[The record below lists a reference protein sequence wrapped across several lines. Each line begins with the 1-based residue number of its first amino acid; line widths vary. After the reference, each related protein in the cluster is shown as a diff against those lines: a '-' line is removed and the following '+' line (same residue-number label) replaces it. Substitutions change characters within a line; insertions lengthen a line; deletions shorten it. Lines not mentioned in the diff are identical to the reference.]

1 MKSLLKYF
9 DRNTIFSGLFF
20 FFVLF
25 SLFIMR
31 PFRGAITAQIGTAD
45 LTYFLFIVVL
55 VMLFANQIYSALVS
69 RIKESRLVFYV
80 YSFFI
85 FNLII
90 FAGLNYYLPENY
102 ALGATFYVW
111 YNIFNFF
118 VVSVFWAR
126 TVNSFDYKEGK
137 KYFGII
143 SAFGSFGAWVATQTV
158 LLFLS
163 DKFFLAMIL
172 GCLSLMLAIYFSNKT
187 TLTNQNVVQEKK
199 DTFFRDLTEQFR
211 QIKSN
216 TLVRQ
221 LLSYVFIW
229 TCLSTAL
236 YFFSIKIVSSVSSD
250 RAVQTEL
257 FAQADAI
264 AIPLTLFTQI
274 FLTRFLLQS
283 KLFGVSFVLIFYGA
297 IYGIGF
303 ILMFGYFSGLL
314 LSSSG
319 ALLFLIIQA
328 LVRPYEYAINKPA
341 RETVYTTL
349 EKSEK
354 YKSTVFI
361 DTFMNRFGDASGGLL
376 FNSLLFVGLS
386 ISIAPLAI
394 IPLAIYL
401 STVGNNISKGINKVK
416 SLTSVQKDLAQ
427 VAKKS

>member
-1 MKSLLKYF
+1 MKSSLKYF

-55 VMLFANQIYSALVS
+55 VMLFANQIYSALAS
-69 RIKESRLVFYV
+69 RIKESRLVAYV
-80 YSFFI
+80 YGFFI
-85 FNLII
+85 VNLLIY
-90 FAGLNYYLPENY
+90 AGLNYYFPESY
-102 ALGATFYVW
+102 VLGASFYVW

-172 GCLSLMLAIYFSNKT
+172 GCLSLMLAIYFSTKT
-187 TLTNQNVVQEKK
+187 SLSSRSLIQEKK

-216 TLVRQ
+216 PLVRQ

-236 YFFSIKIVSSVSSD
+236 YFFSIEIVSSVSSD
-250 RAVQTEL
+250 RVVQTQL

-283 KLFGVSFVLIFYGA
+283 KFFGVSFVLIFYGA

-303 ILMFGYFSGLL
+303 ILMFGYFSGLFL
-314 LSSSG
+314 ASSG

-349 EKSEK
+349 KKSEK

-376 FNSLLFVGLS
+376 FNSLLFIGLS

-394 IPLAIYL
+394 IPLAFYL
-401 STVGNNISKGINKVK
+401 SIVGSSISQGVK
-416 SLTSVQKDLAQ
+416 RAKRVKTKSWTIFT
-427 VAKKS
+427 KKS

>member
-55 VMLFANQIYSALVS
+55 IMLFANQIYSALVS

-236 YFFSIKIVSSVSSD
+236 YFFSIEIVSSVSSD

-349 EKSEK
+349 EKSKK

-401 STVGNNISKGINKVK
+401 STVGNNISKGISKVK
-416 SLTSVQKDLAQ
+416 SLQ
-427 VAKKS
+427 

>member
-1 MKSLLKYF
+1 MKSSLKYF

-55 VMLFANQIYSALVS
+55 VMLFANQIYSVLVS
-69 RIKESRLVFYV
+69 RIKESRLVAYV
-80 YSFFI
+80 YGFFI
-85 FNLII
+85 VNLLIY
-90 FAGLNYYLPENY
+90 AGLNYYLPESY
-102 ALGATFYVW
+102 VLGASFYVW

-118 VVSVFWAR
+118 IVSVFWAR
-126 TVNSFDYKEGK
+126 TVNSFNYKEGK

-143 SAFGSFGAWVATQTV
+143 SAFGSLGAWVATQTV

-172 GCLSLMLAIYFSNKT
+172 GCLSLMLAIYFSTKT
-187 TLTNQNVVQEKK
+187 SLSSRSLIQERK
-199 DTFFRDLTEQFR
+199 DSFFRDLTEQFR

-216 TLVRQ
+216 PLVRQ

-236 YFFSIKIVSSVSSD
+236 YFFSIEIVSSVSSD
-250 RAVQTEL
+250 RVVQTQL

-283 KLFGVSFVLIFYGA
+283 KFFGVSFVLIFYGA

-303 ILMFGYFSGLL
+303 ILMFGYFSGLFL
-314 LSSSG
+314 ASSG

-349 EKSEK
+349 KKSEK

-376 FNSLLFVGLS
+376 FNSLLFIGLS

-394 IPLAIYL
+394 IPLAFYL
-401 STVGNNISKGINKVK
+401 SIVGSSISQGVK
-416 SLTSVQKDLAQ
+416 RTKRVKTKSWTIFT
-427 VAKKS
+427 KKS

>member
-1 MKSLLKYF
+1 MKSSLKYF

-55 VMLFANQIYSALVS
+55 VMLFANQIYSALAS
-69 RIKESRLVFYV
+69 RIKESRLVAYV
-80 YSFFI
+80 YGFFI
-85 FNLII
+85 VNLLIY
-90 FAGLNYYLPENY
+90 AGLNYYFPESY
-102 ALGATFYVW
+102 VLGASFYVW
-111 YNIFNFF
+111 YDIFNFF

-172 GCLSLMLAIYFSNKT
+172 GCLSLMLAIYFSTKT
-187 TLTNQNVVQEKK
+187 SLSSRSLIQEKK

-216 TLVRQ
+216 PLVRQ

-236 YFFSIKIVSSVSSD
+236 YFFSIEIVSSVSSD
-250 RAVQTEL
+250 RVVQTQL

-283 KLFGVSFVLIFYGA
+283 KFFGVSFVLIFYGA

-303 ILMFGYFSGLL
+303 ILMFGYFSGLFL
-314 LSSSG
+314 ASSG

-349 EKSEK
+349 KKSEK

-376 FNSLLFVGLS
+376 FNSLLFIGLS

-394 IPLAIYL
+394 IPLAFYL
-401 STVGNNISKGINKVK
+401 SIVGSSISQGVK
-416 SLTSVQKDLAQ
+416 RAKTAKTKSWTIFT
-427 VAKKS
+427 KKS

>member
-187 TLTNQNVVQEKK
+187 TLTNQNIVQEKK

-236 YFFSIKIVSSVSSD
+236 YFFSIEIVSSVSSD

-283 KLFGVSFVLIFYGA
+283 RLFGVSFVLIFYGA

-401 STVGNNISKGINKVK
+401 STVGNSISKGINKVK
-416 SLTSVQKDLAQ
+416 SL
-427 VAKKS
+427 

>member
-1 MKSLLKYF
+1 
-9 DRNTIFSGLFF
+9 
-20 FFVLF
+20 
-25 SLFIMR
+25 MR

-55 VMLFANQIYSALVS
+55 VMLLANQIYSALAS
-69 RIKESRLVFYV
+69 RIRESRLVAYV
-80 YSFFI
+80 YGFFI
-85 FNLII
+85 VNLLIY
-90 FAGLNYYLPENY
+90 AGLTYYLPESY
-102 ALGATFYVW
+102 VLGASFYVW

-143 SAFGSFGAWVATQTV
+143 SAFGSFGAWVASQTV
-158 LLFLS
+158 LLFLT

-172 GCLSLMLAIYFSNKT
+172 GCLSLMLAIYFSTKISVSNKS
-187 TLTNQNVVQEKK
+187 LIQEKK

-216 TLVRQ
+216 PLVRQ
-221 LLSYVFIW
+221 LLSYVFVW

-236 YFFSIKIVSSVSSD
+236 YFFSIEIVNSVSSD
-250 RAVQTEL
+250 EVKQREI

-283 KLFGVSFVLIFYGA
+283 KFFGVSFVLIFYGA

-303 ILMFGYFSGLL
+303 VLMFGYFSGLL
-314 LSSSG
+314 LTGSG

-349 EKSEK
+349 KKSEK

-376 FNSLLFVGLS
+376 FNSLLFIGLS

-394 IPLAIYL
+394 IPLAVYL
-401 STVGNNISKGINKVK
+401 STIGNRISQGVK
-416 SLTSVQKDLAQ
+416 K
-427 VAKKS
+427 

>member
-1 MKSLLKYF
+1 MKSSLKYF

-55 VMLFANQIYSALVS
+55 VMLLANQIYSALAS
-69 RIKESRLVFYV
+69 RIRESRLVAYV
-80 YSFFI
+80 YGFFI
-85 FNLII
+85 VNLLIY
-90 FAGLNYYLPENY
+90 AGLTYYLPENY
-102 ALGATFYVW
+102 VLGASFYVW

-143 SAFGSFGAWVATQTV
+143 SAFGSFGAWVASQTV
-158 LLFLS
+158 LLFLT

-172 GCLSLMLAIYFSNKT
+172 GCLSLMLAIYFSTKISVSNKS
-187 TLTNQNVVQEKK
+187 LIQEKK

-216 TLVRQ
+216 PLVRQ
-221 LLSYVFIW
+221 LLSYVFVW

-236 YFFSIKIVSSVSSD
+236 YFFSIEIVNSVSSD
-250 RAVQTEL
+250 EVKQREI

-283 KLFGVSFVLIFYGA
+283 KFFGVSFVLIFYGA

-303 ILMFGYFSGLL
+303 VLMFGYFSGLL
-314 LSSSG
+314 LTGSG

-349 EKSEK
+349 KKSEK

-376 FNSLLFVGLS
+376 FNSLLFIGLS

-394 IPLAIYL
+394 IPLAVYL
-401 STVGNNISKGINKVK
+401 STIGNRISQGVK
-416 SLTSVQKDLAQ
+416 K
-427 VAKKS
+427 

>member
-1 MKSLLKYF
+1 MKSSLKYF

-55 VMLFANQIYSALVS
+55 VMLFANQIYSALAS
-69 RIKESRLVFYV
+69 RIKESRLVAYV
-80 YSFFI
+80 YGFFI
-85 FNLII
+85 VNLLIY
-90 FAGLNYYLPENY
+90 AGLNYYFPESY
-102 ALGATFYVW
+102 VLGASFYVW

-172 GCLSLMLAIYFSNKT
+172 GCLSLMLAIYFSTKT
-187 TLTNQNVVQEKK
+187 SLSSRSLIQEKK

-216 TLVRQ
+216 PLVRQ
-221 LLSYVFIW
+221 LLSYVFVW

-236 YFFSIKIVSSVSSD
+236 YFFSIEIVSSVSSD
-250 RAVQTEL
+250 RVVQTQL

-283 KLFGVSFVLIFYGA
+283 KFFGVSFVLIFYGA

-303 ILMFGYFSGLL
+303 ILMFGYFSGLFL
-314 LSSSG
+314 ASSG

-349 EKSEK
+349 KKSEK

-376 FNSLLFVGLS
+376 FNSLLFIGLS

-394 IPLAIYL
+394 IPLAFYL
-401 STVGNNISKGINKVK
+401 SIVGSSISQGVK
-416 SLTSVQKDLAQ
+416 RAKTAKTKSWTIFT
-427 VAKKS
+427 KKS

>member
-80 YSFFI
+80 YIFFI

-90 FAGLNYYLPENY
+90 FAVLNYYLPENY

-187 TLTNQNVVQEKK
+187 TLTNQNIVQEKK

-236 YFFSIKIVSSVSSD
+236 YFFSIEIVSSVSSD

-401 STVGNNISKGINKVK
+401 STVGNSISKGINKVK
-416 SLTSVQKDLAQ
+416 SL
-427 VAKKS
+427 

>member
-236 YFFSIKIVSSVSSD
+236 YFFSIEIVSSVSSD

-283 KLFGVSFVLIFYGA
+283 RLFGVSFVLIFYGA

-401 STVGNNISKGINKVK
+401 STVGNSISKGISKVK
-416 SLTSVQKDLAQ
+416 SLQ
-427 VAKKS
+427 

>member
-90 FAGLNYYLPENY
+90 FAGLNYYLPESY

-187 TLTNQNVVQEKK
+187 TLTNQNLVQEKK

-236 YFFSIKIVSSVSSD
+236 YFFSIEIVSNVSSD

-274 FLTRFLLQS
+274 FLTRFLLQN
-283 KLFGVSFVLIFYGA
+283 KFFGVSFVLIFYGA

-314 LSSSG
+314 LSGSG

-401 STVGNNISKGINKVK
+401 STVGNKISKGVNKAK
-416 SLTSVQKDLAQ
+416 SLQ
-427 VAKKS
+427 

>member
-1 MKSLLKYF
+1 MKSSLKYF
-9 DRNTIFSGLFF
+9 DRNTIFSVLFF

-55 VMLFANQIYSALVS
+55 VMLFANQIYSALAS
-69 RIKESRLVFYV
+69 RIKESRLVAYV
-80 YSFFI
+80 YGFFI
-85 FNLII
+85 VNLLIY
-90 FAGLNYYLPENY
+90 AGLNYYFPESY
-102 ALGATFYVW
+102 VLGASFYVW
-111 YNIFNFF
+111 YDIFNFF

-172 GCLSLMLAIYFSNKT
+172 GCLSLMLAIYFSTKT
-187 TLTNQNVVQEKK
+187 SLSSRSLIQEKK

-216 TLVRQ
+216 PLVRQ

-236 YFFSIKIVSSVSSD
+236 YFFSIEIVSSVSSD
-250 RAVQTEL
+250 RVVQTQL

-283 KLFGVSFVLIFYGA
+283 KFFGVSFVLIFYGA

-303 ILMFGYFSGLL
+303 ILMFGYFSGLFL
-314 LSSSG
+314 ASSG

-328 LVRPYEYAINKPA
+328 LVRPYEYAINNPA

-349 EKSEK
+349 KKSEK

-376 FNSLLFVGLS
+376 FNSLLFIGLS
-386 ISIAPLAI
+386 ISIAPLAV
-394 IPLAIYL
+394 IPLAFYL
-401 STVGNNISKGINKVK
+401 SSVGNGISEGVK
-416 SLTSVQKDLAQ
+416 KAQ
-427 VAKKS
+427 

>member
-1 MKSLLKYF
+1 MKSSLKYF

-55 VMLFANQIYSALVS
+55 VMLFANQIYSALAS
-69 RIKESRLVFYV
+69 RIKESRLVAYV
-80 YSFFI
+80 YGFFI
-85 FNLII
+85 VNLLIY
-90 FAGLNYYLPENY
+90 AGLNYYFPESY
-102 ALGATFYVW
+102 VLGASFYVW

-126 TVNSFDYKEGK
+126 TVNSFNYKEGK
-137 KYFGII
+137 KYFGTI

-172 GCLSLMLAIYFSNKT
+172 GCLSLMLAIYFSTKT
-187 TLTNQNVVQEKK
+187 SLSSRSLIQEKK

-216 TLVRQ
+216 PLVRQ

-236 YFFSIKIVSSVSSD
+236 YFFSIEIVSSVSSD
-250 RAVQTEL
+250 RVVQTQL

-283 KLFGVSFVLIFYGA
+283 KFFGVSFVLIFYGA

-303 ILMFGYFSGLL
+303 ILMFGYFSGLFL
-314 LSSSG
+314 ASSG

-349 EKSEK
+349 KKSEK

-376 FNSLLFVGLS
+376 FNSLLFIGLS

-394 IPLAIYL
+394 IPLAFYL
-401 STVGNNISKGINKVK
+401 SIVGSSISQGVK
-416 SLTSVQKDLAQ
+416 RAKTAKTKSWTIFT
-427 VAKKS
+427 KKS

>member
-1 MKSLLKYF
+1 MKSSLKYF

-55 VMLFANQIYSALVS
+55 VMLFANQIYSALAS
-69 RIKESRLVFYV
+69 RIKESRLVAYV
-80 YSFFI
+80 YGFFI
-85 FNLII
+85 VNLLIY
-90 FAGLNYYLPENY
+90 AGLNYYFTESY
-102 ALGATFYVW
+102 VLGASFYVW

-172 GCLSLMLAIYFSNKT
+172 GCLSLMLAIYFSTKT
-187 TLTNQNVVQEKK
+187 SLSSRSLIQEKK

-216 TLVRQ
+216 PLVRQ

-236 YFFSIKIVSSVSSD
+236 YFFSIEIVSSVSSD
-250 RAVQTEL
+250 RVVQTQL

-283 KLFGVSFVLIFYGA
+283 KFFGVSFVLIFYGA

-303 ILMFGYFSGLL
+303 ILMFGYFSGLFL
-314 LSSSG
+314 ASSG

-349 EKSEK
+349 KKSEK

-376 FNSLLFVGLS
+376 FNSLLFIGLS

-394 IPLAIYL
+394 IPLAFYL
-401 STVGNNISKGINKVK
+401 SIVGSSISQGVK
-416 SLTSVQKDLAQ
+416 RAKTAKTKSWTIFT
-427 VAKKS
+427 KKS

>member
-1 MKSLLKYF
+1 MKSSLKYF

-25 SLFIMR
+25 SIFVMR
-31 PFRGAITAQIGTAD
+31 PFRGAITVQIGTAD

-55 VMLFANQIYSALVS
+55 VMLLANQIYSALAS
-69 RIKESRLVFYV
+69 RIRESRLVTYV
-80 YSFFI
+80 YGFFI
-85 FNLII
+85 VNLLIY
-90 FAGLNYYLPENY
+90 AGLTYYLPESY
-102 ALGATFYVW
+102 VLGASFYVW

-143 SAFGSFGAWVATQTV
+143 SAFGSFGAWVASQTV
-158 LLFLS
+158 LLFLT

-172 GCLSLMLAIYFSNKT
+172 GCLSLMLAIYFSTKISVSNES
-187 TLTNQNVVQEKK
+187 LIQRKK

-216 TLVRQ
+216 PLVRQ

-236 YFFSIKIVSSVSSD
+236 YFFSVEIVDSVTSD
-250 RAVQTEL
+250 EVKQTEL

-283 KLFGVSFVLIFYGA
+283 KFFGVSFALIFYGA

-303 ILMFGYFSGLL
+303 ILMFGYFSGLFL
-314 LSSSG
+314 ASSG

-349 EKSEK
+349 KKSEK

-376 FNSLLFVGLS
+376 FNSLLFIGLS

-394 IPLAIYL
+394 IPLAFYL
-401 STVGNNISKGINKVK
+401 SKVGSGISQGVK
-416 SLTSVQKDLAQ
+416 T
-427 VAKKS
+427 KS

>member
-1 MKSLLKYF
+1 MKSSLKYF

-55 VMLFANQIYSALVS
+55 VMLFANQIYSALAS
-69 RIKESRLVFYV
+69 RIKESRLVAYV
-80 YSFFI
+80 YGFFI
-85 FNLII
+85 VNLLIY
-90 FAGLNYYLPENY
+90 AGLNYYFPESY
-102 ALGATFYVW
+102 VLGASFYVW

-172 GCLSLMLAIYFSNKT
+172 GCLSLMLAIYFSTKT
-187 TLTNQNVVQEKK
+187 SLSSRSLIQEKK

-216 TLVRQ
+216 PLVRQ

-236 YFFSIKIVSSVSSD
+236 YFFSIEIVSSVSSD
-250 RAVQTEL
+250 RVVQTQL

-283 KLFGVSFVLIFYGA
+283 KFFGVSFVLIFYGA

-303 ILMFGYFSGLL
+303 ILMFGYFSGLFL
-314 LSSSG
+314 ASSG

-349 EKSEK
+349 KKSEK

-376 FNSLLFVGLS
+376 FNSLLFIGLS

-394 IPLAIYL
+394 IPLAFYL
-401 STVGNNISKGINKVK
+401 SVVGGSISQGIKSAKRVK
-416 SLTSVQKDLAQ
+416 TKSWTIFT
-427 VAKKS
+427 KKS

>member
-1 MKSLLKYF
+1 MKSSLKYF

-55 VMLFANQIYSALVS
+55 VMLLANQIYSALAS
-69 RIKESRLVFYV
+69 RIRESRLVAYV
-80 YSFFI
+80 YGFFI
-85 FNLII
+85 VNLLIY
-90 FAGLNYYLPENY
+90 AGLTYYLPESY
-102 ALGATFYVW
+102 VLGASFYVW

-143 SAFGSFGAWVATQTV
+143 SAFGSFGAWVASQTV
-158 LLFLS
+158 LLFLT

-172 GCLSLMLAIYFSNKT
+172 GCLSLMLAIYFSTKISVSNKS
-187 TLTNQNVVQEKK
+187 LIQEKK

-216 TLVRQ
+216 PLVRQ
-221 LLSYVFIW
+221 LLSYVFVW

-236 YFFSIKIVSSVSSD
+236 YFFSIEIVNSVSSD
-250 RAVQTEL
+250 EVKQREI

-283 KLFGVSFVLIFYGA
+283 KFFGVSFVLIFYGA

-303 ILMFGYFSGLL
+303 VLMFGYFSGLL
-314 LSSSG
+314 LTGSG

-349 EKSEK
+349 KKSEK

-376 FNSLLFVGLS
+376 FNSLLFIGLS

-394 IPLAIYL
+394 IPLAVYL
-401 STVGNNISKGINKVK
+401 STIGNRISQGVK
-416 SLTSVQKDLAQ
+416 K
-427 VAKKS
+427 

>member
-1 MKSLLKYF
+1 M
-9 DRNTIFSGLFF
+9 
-20 FFVLF
+20 
-25 SLFIMR
+25 
-31 PFRGAITAQIGTAD
+31 
-45 LTYFLFIVVL
+45 
-55 VMLFANQIYSALVS
+55 
-69 RIKESRLVFYV
+69 
-80 YSFFI
+80 
-85 FNLII
+85 
-90 FAGLNYYLPENY
+90 PENY

-187 TLTNQNVVQEKK
+187 TLTNQNIVQEKK

-216 TLVRQ
+216 ALVRQ

-236 YFFSIKIVSSVSSD
+236 YFFSIEIVSSVSSD

-283 KLFGVSFVLIFYGA
+283 RLFGVSFVLIFYGA

-401 STVGNNISKGINKVK
+401 STVGNSISKGINKVK
-416 SLTSVQKDLAQ
+416 SL
-427 VAKKS
+427 

>member
-1 MKSLLKYF
+1 MKSSLKYF

-55 VMLFANQIYSALVS
+55 VMLFANQIYSALAS
-69 RIKESRLVFYV
+69 RIKESRLVAYV
-80 YSFFI
+80 YGFFI
-85 FNLII
+85 VNLLIY
-90 FAGLNYYLPENY
+90 AGLNYYFPESY
-102 ALGATFYVW
+102 VLGASFYVW

-172 GCLSLMLAIYFSNKT
+172 GCLSLMLAIYFSTKT
-187 TLTNQNVVQEKK
+187 SLSSRSLIQEKK

-216 TLVRQ
+216 PLVRQ

-236 YFFSIKIVSSVSSD
+236 YFFSIEIVRSVSSD
-250 RAVQTEL
+250 RVVQTQL

-283 KLFGVSFVLIFYGA
+283 KFFGVSFVLIFYGA

-303 ILMFGYFSGLL
+303 ILMFGYFSGLFL
-314 LSSSG
+314 ASSG

-349 EKSEK
+349 KKSEK

-376 FNSLLFVGLS
+376 FNSLLFIGLS

-394 IPLAIYL
+394 IPLAFYL
-401 STVGNNISKGINKVK
+401 SKVGSSISQGVK
-416 SLTSVQKDLAQ
+416 RAKTAKTKSWTIFT
-427 VAKKS
+427 KKS

>member
-1 MKSLLKYF
+1 MKSSLKYF

-55 VMLFANQIYSALVS
+55 VMLFANQIYSALAS
-69 RIKESRLVFYV
+69 RIKESRLVAYV
-80 YSFFI
+80 YGFFI
-85 FNLII
+85 VNLLIY
-90 FAGLNYYLPENY
+90 AGLNYYFPESY
-102 ALGATFYVW
+102 VLGASFYVW

-126 TVNSFDYKEGK
+126 TVNSFDYQEGK

-172 GCLSLMLAIYFSNKT
+172 GCLSLMLAIYFSTKT
-187 TLTNQNVVQEKK
+187 SLSSRSLIQEKK

-216 TLVRQ
+216 PLVRQ

-236 YFFSIKIVSSVSSD
+236 YFFSIEIVSSVSSD
-250 RAVQTEL
+250 RVVQTQL

-283 KLFGVSFVLIFYGA
+283 KFFGVSFVLIFYGA

-303 ILMFGYFSGLL
+303 ILMFGYFSGLFL
-314 LSSSG
+314 ASSG

-349 EKSEK
+349 KKSEK

-376 FNSLLFVGLS
+376 FNSLLFIGLS

-394 IPLAIYL
+394 IPLAFYL
-401 STVGNNISKGINKVK
+401 SVVGGSISQGIKSAKRVK
-416 SLTSVQKDLAQ
+416 TKSWTIFT
-427 VAKKS
+427 KKS

>member
-1 MKSLLKYF
+1 MKSSLKYF

-55 VMLFANQIYSALVS
+55 VMLFANQIYSALAS
-69 RIKESRLVFYV
+69 RIKESRLVAYV
-80 YSFFI
+80 YGFFI
-85 FNLII
+85 VNLLIY
-90 FAGLNYYLPENY
+90 AGLNYYFPESY
-102 ALGATFYVW
+102 VLSASFYVW

-143 SAFGSFGAWVATQTV
+143 SAFGSFGAWVASQTV
-158 LLFLS
+158 LLFLT

-172 GCLSLMLAIYFSNKT
+172 GCLSLMLAIYFSTKISVSNKS
-187 TLTNQNVVQEKK
+187 LIQEKK

-216 TLVRQ
+216 PLVRQ

-236 YFFSIKIVSSVSSD
+236 YFFSVEIVDSVTSD
-250 RAVQTEL
+250 EVKQREL

-283 KLFGVSFVLIFYGA
+283 KFFGISFVLIFYGA

-303 ILMFGYFSGLL
+303 ILMFGYFSGLFL
-314 LSSSG
+314 ASSG

-349 EKSEK
+349 KKSEK

-376 FNSLLFVGLS
+376 FNSLLFIGLS

-394 IPLAIYL
+394 IPLAFYL
-401 STVGNNISKGINKVK
+401 SIVGSSISQGVK
-416 SLTSVQKDLAQ
+416 RTKRVKTKSWTIFT
-427 VAKKS
+427 KKS

>member
-1 MKSLLKYF
+1 MKSSLKYF

-55 VMLFANQIYSALVS
+55 VMLFANQIYSALAS
-69 RIKESRLVFYV
+69 RIKESRLVAYV
-80 YSFFI
+80 YGFFI
-85 FNLII
+85 VNLLIY
-90 FAGLNYYLPENY
+90 AGLNYYFPESY
-102 ALGATFYVW
+102 VLGASFYVW

-143 SAFGSFGAWVATQTV
+143 SAFGSFGAWVASQTV
-158 LLFLS
+158 FLFLS

-172 GCLSLMLAIYFSNKT
+172 GCLSLMLAIYFSTKT
-187 TLTNQNVVQEKK
+187 SLSSRSLIQEKK

-216 TLVRQ
+216 PLVRQ

-236 YFFSIKIVSSVSSD
+236 YFFSIEIVSSVSSD
-250 RAVQTEL
+250 RVVQTQL

-283 KLFGVSFVLIFYGA
+283 KFFGVSFVLIFYGA

-303 ILMFGYFSGLL
+303 ILMFGYFSGLFL
-314 LSSSG
+314 ASSG

-349 EKSEK
+349 KKSEK

-376 FNSLLFVGLS
+376 FNSLLFIGLS

-394 IPLAIYL
+394 IPLAFYL
-401 STVGNNISKGINKVK
+401 SIVGSSISQGVK
-416 SLTSVQKDLAQ
+416 RAKTAKTKSWTIFT
-427 VAKKS
+427 KKS